1 MDLCIHGYLSGFFT
15 LLLLRTHM
23 GLMYSRAHAHT
34 GRAAHSAGWMCSVCH
49 VVVNLVLNVVCDSV
63 KKKEKYIKG
72 VSY

>member
-1 MDLCIHGYLSGFFT
+1 MALCVHGYLSGFFT

-23 GLMYSRAHAHT
+23 GLMYSRSQVCT
-34 GRAAHSAGWMCSVCH
+34 GRAVRHGRLGLKKNH